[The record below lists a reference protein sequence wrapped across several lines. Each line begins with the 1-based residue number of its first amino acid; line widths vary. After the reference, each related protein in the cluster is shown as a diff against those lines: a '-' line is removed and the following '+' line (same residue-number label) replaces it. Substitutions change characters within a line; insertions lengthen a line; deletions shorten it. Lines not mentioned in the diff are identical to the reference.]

1 MRSSVRWV
9 ASVGATLALFGA
21 MTGVAFAGD
30 GYGAVA
36 GGQTGGSSGSGGPAA
51 LPFTGL
57 DLLGYAVVATGIVAA
72 GLALRVIAGRHA
84 RL

>member
-9 ASVGATLALFGA
+9 AGVVAALVLFGA
-21 MTGVAFAGD
+21 TTGVALAGD
-30 GYGAVA
+30 GYGGIA
-36 GGQTGGSSGSGGPAA
+36 GQQTGGSSGSGGSG

-57 DLLGYAVVATGIVAA
+57 ELLWYAVVAAFIVAA
-72 GLALRVIAGRHA
+72 GLALRVIAGRQS